1 MSTKESKD
9 TENKTSE
16 NNFLDDECPKIS
28 AMFLLKNQ
36 ILYQRN
42 YPPTVIFGELI
53 KDFEK
58 NFKDPQIRTKIE
70 YIFRNQKI
78 NKNDKVIDIAKP
90 EKNCKLLEVDVK
102 INASDLNIP
111 EMLSK
116 EDIIY
121 KQILKPLY
129 RPFRLITFKSKEKKI
144 TYDSYDDC
152 KNSQYYL
159 DEFSETS
166 AYCNS
171 DNSLYMSGGEKN
183 GIPNNHFWKIN
194 HETKLIE
201 ESEMP
206 FTKFNHSMIFL
217 PNDYIFI
224 AGGNDKSTYYY
235 NINSKIFTNWA
246 DMNEECKKPALI
258 LIDGHILYAFYSLE
272 NGNNC
277 IEKTDLGNFPFWVKV
292 NPKIKK
298 GVFDIQNFSVSSL
311 SNNEIIL
318 FGGNVEGKNKKCFI
332 YDTNNNE
339 LKELD
344 CPNEIILNNEKNA
357 YKINKYNSMIIPD
370 DFVNNNEIVIF
381 NNHKK
386 ALKRIAYEPFENK
399 ITNQEMLNYS
409 DHNQVEGNISLAI
422 IIQKLNDAI
431 DSPLDDENME
441 NEKKKSS

>member
-1 MSTKESKD
+1 MSTNEIKD
-9 TENKTSE
+9 TEKKTPES
-16 NNFLDDECPKIS
+16 NFLDDECPKIS

-53 KDFEK
+53 RDFEQ

-116 EDIIY
+116 EVIIY

-129 RPFRLITFKSKEKKI
+129 DPFRLVTFKSKENKI
-144 TYDSYDDC
+144 TYDSYEDC
-152 KNSQYYL
+152 KNPQYYL
-159 DEFSETS
+159 DEFSDTS

-171 DNSLYMSGGEKN
+171 DNSLYMSGGENN
-183 GIPNNHFWKIN
+183 GNPNSHFWTIN

-206 FTKFNHSMIFL
+206 FTKVNHSMIYL
-217 PNDYIFI
+217 PKDYIFI

-235 NINSKIFTNWA
+235 DIKSKTFTQWA

-277 IEKTDLGNFPFWVKV
+277 I
-292 NPKIKK
+292 
-298 GVFDIQNFSVSSL
+298 
-311 SNNEIIL
+311 
-318 FGGNVEGKNKKCFI
+318 
-332 YDTNNNE
+332 
-339 LKELD
+339 
-344 CPNEIILNNEKNA
+344 
-357 YKINKYNSMIIPD
+357 
-370 DFVNNNEIVIF
+370 
-381 NNHKK
+381 
-386 ALKRIAYEPFENK
+386 
-399 ITNQEMLNYS
+399 
-409 DHNQVEGNISLAI
+409 
-422 IIQKLNDAI
+422 
-431 DSPLDDENME
+431 
-441 NEKKKSS
+441 